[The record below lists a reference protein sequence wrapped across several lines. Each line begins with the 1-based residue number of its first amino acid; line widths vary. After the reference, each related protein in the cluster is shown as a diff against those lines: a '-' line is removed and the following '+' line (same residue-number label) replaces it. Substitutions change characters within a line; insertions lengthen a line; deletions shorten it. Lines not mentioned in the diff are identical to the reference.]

1 MRPIIL
7 VGDRTSHGGTV
18 LEGAASTFVHGR
30 QVARIGD
37 RISCPRSGHSAAVII
52 SGDESSLVDGK
63 PIARHGDK
71 CSCGATL
78 IASVTDTGVVHA

>member
-1 MRPIIL
+1 MKPVIV

-18 LEGAASTFVHGR
+18 LEGAADTLVDGKP
-30 QVARIGD
+30 VARIGD
-37 RISCPRSGHSAAVII
+37 RVNCPKKGHSAAVII
-52 SGDESSLVDGK
+52 SGDQTCFANGR

-78 IASVTDTGVVHA
+78 IASVSDTGVI

>member
-1 MRPIIL
+1 MKPVIL

-18 LEGAASTFVHGR
+18 LEGAADTFVDGR
-30 QVARIGD
+30 QVARVGD
-37 RISCPRSGHSAAVII
+37 RVSCPKDGHSPVVII
-52 SGDESSLVDGK
+52 SGDETSLVDGK

-78 IASVTDTGVVHA
+78 IASVSDTGVV

>member
-1 MRPIIL
+1 MKPIIL

-18 LEGAASTFVHGR
+18 LEGADSTFVNGK
-30 QVARIGD
+30 QVARVGD
-37 RISCPRSGHSAAVII
+37 KVSCPKDGHSPAVII
-52 SGDESSLVDGK
+52 SGDETTIVDGK

-78 IASVTDTGVVHA
+78 IASVSDTGIV

>member
-1 MRPIIL
+1 MKPVVV

-18 LEGAASTFVHGR
+18 LEGAADTLVQGR
-30 QVARIGD
+30 QVARVGD
-37 RISCPRSGHSAAVII
+37 RVSCSRDGHSPGVII
-52 SGDESSLVDGK
+52 TGDETSLVDGK

-78 IASVTDTGVVHA
+78 IASVTDTELG